1 MIQGPY
7 SAEEETRLAALER
20 YAILD
25 TLPEQEY
32 EDVTLMASYICGTP
46 IALISLVD
54 RERQWF
60 KSTTGLPLRET
71 SRESSFCAHTLKSR
85 EDAEPETL
93 IVPDALED
101 ERFADNPLVLGGP
114 GIRFYA
120 GAPLIA
126 PGGLVL
132 GTVCVID
139 TKPRVLAA
147 EQIHALE
154 ALSRQVMAR
163 LELRVKLIEDE
174 KRAVALRTAEKL
186 AAVGR
191 LASSVAHE
199 INNPLQSM
207 TNLLFMAE
215 TSDAESRVDYIRQA
229 QEELGRVSHIVTQTL
244 RFHRQS
250 DSPAALRLGQVVE
263 SVLMLF
269 RTRLKHAAT
278 RVEVRDTQTT
288 ELVCYGSDVRQV
300 VANLA
305 GNALDAINGMGGGRI
320 LIRIRDAADPATA
333 RPGVRLTVAD
343 SGVGMD
349 AATRARLFEP
359 FFSTKG
365 ARGTGLGLWVSLGI
379 LEKHGATMRV
389 KSRQADLESGGDLSG
404 TVFTIFFPLAAQD
417 GCGEDS
423 SSTDGV
429 AEAGVAKKSPAIR
442 VG

>member
-1 MIQGPY
+1 MVPVPIPPD
-7 SAEEETRLAALER
+7 EEERLAALNR

-25 TLPEQEY
+25 TLPEQDY

-46 IALISLVD
+46 ISLVSLVD
-54 RERQWF
+54 RDRQWF
-60 KSTTGLPLRET
+60 KSVAGMKIRET
-71 SRESSFCAHTLKSR
+71 CRAESFCAHVLVPPDAALPQTLVV
-85 EDAEPETL
+85 EDAL
-93 IVPDALED
+93 LD
-101 ERFADNPLVLGGP
+101 ERFATNPLVLGSP

-120 GAPLIA
+120 GAPLVA
-126 PGGLVL
+126 PGGAVL

-139 TKPRVLAA
+139 TIPRVMSPD
-147 EQIHALE
+147 QIKALE
-154 ALSRQVMAR
+154 ALSRQVVAR
-163 LELRVKLIEDE
+163 LELRLKTIEDD
-174 KRAVALRTAEKL
+174 KRAAALRTAEKL

-215 TSDAESRVDYIRQA
+215 IGDPETRVGYIRQA

-250 DSPAALRLGQVVE
+250 DRPVAIRLGEVVE

-269 RTRLKHAAT
+269 RTRLKHAGT
-278 RVEVRDTQTT
+278 RVEIRDTQTT

-305 GNALDAINGMGGGRI
+305 GNALDAVNGMGKGRI
-320 LIRIRDAADPATA
+320 LIRIRDAADPVTG

-349 AATRARLFEP
+349 ETTRARLFEP

-365 ARGTGLGLWVSLGI
+365 DRGTGLGLWVSLGI
-379 LEKHGATMRV
+379 LEKHGATLQV
-389 KSRQADLESGGDLSG
+389 KSSQGRDGLVGAPRG
-404 TVFTIFFPLAAQD
+404 TVFTIFFPLPAE
-417 GCGEDS
+417 GGEDG
-423 SSTDGV
+423 STRDDSLQ
-429 AEAGVAKKSPAIR
+429 AAN
-442 VG
+442 